1 MPAIDTLIRPRWIA
15 PVGGKQRLLTEHAI
29 AVHDGRITTVL
40 PHAAADEQFSAAET
54 IELTDHIVLPGLV
67 NCHTHAAKSLLRG
80 IVNDQPLMPWL
91 QQHIWPAEE
100 AHVSPAFVADGTAL
114 AMAEMIRGGT
124 TCFNDMYHF
133 PDTTARSAMHAGL
146 RAAIGL
152 LVIDQ
157 PTAWAANAD
166 QYIDKAIAVHDGFA
180 RHPLL
185 TTLFA
190 PHAPYTVSDRLLS
203 RVRVLADELDLRVH
217 MHIHE
222 TATELQQAEDGVR
235 PLTRLHRLGLL
246 GPGLLAAHMTQ
257 LTRDEIDLCAE
268 HGVHVLHCPE
278 SNLKL
283 ASGLCPVQQLLD
295 SDINV
300 ALGTDGAAA
309 NNDLDMLG
317 EMRTAALL
325 GKLAA
330 DDAAALCADDALHM
344 ATLGGARALG
354 LADDIGSIENGKA
367 ADLCA
372 IDLSALETQPLFDPI
387 ETLVY
392 SADRQQVTDT
402 WVAGRRLLHDRRLT
416 TLDETAIRDRA
427 RHWQQV
433 LATDA

>member
-1 MPAIDTLIRPRWIA
+1 AHDRVIHGRIAVRMIFADDIADHAGRFLVRLVPVVAQFAHGVEHTPVHRLETVAHIRQRPADDDAHGIVEIRLAHLFFEVDRKNLFCDVGHRYPELYFDCACSGQKTMRDRRLLPMCSRCKPVRAITPCSRSGYHIHTRHRLPRPRMAYNHHLCHSNPAVMPAIDTLIRPRWIA

-222 TATELQQAEDGVR
+222 TATELQQAADGVR

-268 HGVHVLHCPE
+268 H
-278 SNLKL
+278 
-283 ASGLCPVQQLLD
+283 
-295 SDINV
+295 
-300 ALGTDGAAA
+300 
-309 NNDLDMLG
+309 
-317 EMRTAALL
+317 
-325 GKLAA
+325 
-330 DDAAALCADDALHM
+330 
-344 ATLGGARALG
+344 
-354 LADDIGSIENGKA
+354 
-367 ADLCA
+367 
-372 IDLSALETQPLFDPI
+372 
-387 ETLVY
+387 
-392 SADRQQVTDT
+392 
-402 WVAGRRLLHDRRLT
+402 
-416 TLDETAIRDRA
+416 
-427 RHWQQV
+427 
-433 LATDA
+433 